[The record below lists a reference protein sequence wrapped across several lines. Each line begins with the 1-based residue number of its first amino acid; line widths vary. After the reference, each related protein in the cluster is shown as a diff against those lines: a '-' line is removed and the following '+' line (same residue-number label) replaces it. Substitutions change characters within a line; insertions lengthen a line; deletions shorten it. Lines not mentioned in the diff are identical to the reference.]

1 VNARRSF
8 GVVVAAGLAGAAAA
22 TVAATSTW
30 GEATSRDTGLRT
42 AAADGSTVAPLALPM
57 ALVALAS
64 WGTVLVLRRRG
75 RRIVSVLAAVAG
87 FVGAAVALT
96 RASESGAAAMEALG
110 DLPGASTSTTAWP
123 FVAAAGCLVSALAA
137 LVAWWQAPGWPEMST
152 RYDAPTG
159 RSGANEPGSADDRP
173 RTDAELW
180 KALDEGRDPTV

>member
-1 VNARRSF
+1 MSARRSF
-8 GVVVAAGLAGAAAA
+8 GLTVAAGLAGAAAA

-30 GEATSRDTGLRT
+30 GEATTRDTGLRT
-42 AAADGSTVAPLALPM
+42 AAADGSTVAPLVLPM

-75 RRIVSVLAAVAG
+75 RRVVTVLAAVAG

-96 RASESGAAAMEALG
+96 GASEAGSAAAEVLG

-123 FVAAAGCLVSALAA
+123 FVAAAGCLVSGVAA
-137 LVAWWQAPGWPEMST
+137 VVAWWQAPGWPEMST

-159 RSGANEPGSADDRP
+159 RSGTTEAGSGDDRP